1 MIIYEELNDSSNT
14 VQILEVSSSM
24 FVTQSKGKAYF
35 TVIFLQLVL
44 IRSFIHYDW
53 ILDMCQAFDYNSE

>member
-14 VQILEVSSSM
+14 VQILEVLSSM

-44 IRSFIHYDW
+44 IRSFIHYD
-53 ILDMCQAFDYNSE
+53 